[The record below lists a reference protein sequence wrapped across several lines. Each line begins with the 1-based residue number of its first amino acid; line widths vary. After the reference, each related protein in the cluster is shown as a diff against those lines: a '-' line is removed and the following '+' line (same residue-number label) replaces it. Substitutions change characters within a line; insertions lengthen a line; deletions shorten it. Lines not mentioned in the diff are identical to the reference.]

1 MFCTYKSLL
10 VFDKLNC
17 GFFHSLFALRK
28 NTPQNNFS
36 LQKNLYKLSG
46 KIWLNNFFCC
56 IFLLTSKSQHYTC
69 TKHRIISYIEPSL
82 IVILNISRTI
92 LLFLPEPYDFLALL
106 KTTTGKFFCHS
117 DFGFAG
123 QDCNLAETLLKF
135 SSKSVTLMTPE
146 PNFVW
151 SL

>member
-1 MFCTYKSLL
+1 MEITSCLL
-10 VFDKLNC
+10 FHLSWKILLRSILTFWLEKLNC
-17 GFFHSLFALRK
+17 GFSHSFGL
-28 NTPQNNFS
+28 
-36 LQKNLYKLSG
+36 
-46 KIWLNNFFCC
+46 NFFCW
-56 IFLLTSKSQHYTC
+56 IFLLTSKSQPYKFS

-106 KTTTGKFFCHS
+106 NTTTGKFFCHS
-117 DFGFAG
+117 DFGFAAG
-123 QDCNLAETLLKF
+123 QDCNLAETLLKL